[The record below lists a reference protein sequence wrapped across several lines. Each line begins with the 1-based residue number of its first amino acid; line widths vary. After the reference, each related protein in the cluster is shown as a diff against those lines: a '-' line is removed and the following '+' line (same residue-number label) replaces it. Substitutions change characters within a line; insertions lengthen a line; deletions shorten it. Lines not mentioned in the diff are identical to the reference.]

1 MTKTKLW
8 VENSIPL
15 EENSR
20 QASTGQVHG
29 TKTTSTVCRKRR
41 MPGKRNSQGETTK
54 NDSLFKGTAT
64 AGIRVKITRLQKLT
78 PASVPVKSSTTPAQI
93 PFEELQKIMNEMI
106 ESTRSIPLP
115 FSTPDAPSQ
124 DNELS
129 NTPTPDM
136 GIDDKEKCPETSAL
150 DAAKNPSFQFDQ

>member
-1 MTKTKLW
+1 MTKNKLR

-15 EENSR
+15 EENLR
-20 QASTGQVHG
+20 QTSTGQVPG
-29 TKTTSTVCRKRR
+29 TKTTSTVCRKRK
-41 MPGKRNSQGETTK
+41 MPGISNSQEETAK
-54 NDSLFKGTAT
+54 NDSLFKATVTAD
-64 AGIRVKITRLQKLT
+64 IPVKLTRLQKPT

-124 DNELS
+124 DNE
-129 NTPTPDM
+129 
-136 GIDDKEKCPETSAL
+136 
-150 DAAKNPSFQFDQ
+150 